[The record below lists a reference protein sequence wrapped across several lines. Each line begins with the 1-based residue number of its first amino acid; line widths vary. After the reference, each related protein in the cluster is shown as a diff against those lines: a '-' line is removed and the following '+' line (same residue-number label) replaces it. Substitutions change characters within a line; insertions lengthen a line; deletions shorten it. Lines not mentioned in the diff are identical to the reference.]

1 MFQTTNHFKY
11 NGSPKYFPTCRCLLG
26 FHHHVAPDMPRGLLI
41 GTDRINPKMCRRP
54 AEFFSESSAWSPKE
68 MLAFCRTR
76 TKKCESLWQDPA
88 AWMWLT
94 EKKGSKKKTSSQI
107 ILKWFIS
114 DEKGV
119 DGAVT
124 TVVGIPCLNKR

>member
-1 MFQTTNHFKY
+1 MFQTTNHFIM
-11 NGSPKYFPTCRCLLG
+11 GPQSISLLVGVCLD
-26 FHHHVAPDMPRGLLI
+26 HHVAPDMPRGLLI

-94 EKKGSKKKTSSQI
+94 GKKGSNKNI
-107 ILKWFIS
+107 IPNF
-114 DEKGV
+114 
-119 DGAVT
+119 
-124 TVVGIPCLNKR
+124 P

>member
-1 MFQTTNHFKY
+1 
-11 NGSPKYFPTCRCLLG
+11 
-26 FHHHVAPDMPRGLLI
+26 
-41 GTDRINPKMCRRP
+41 
-54 AEFFSESSAWSPKE
+54 
-68 MLAFCRTR
+68 MLAFCKTR

-94 EKKGSKKKTSSQI
+94 GKKDPKKTSSQI
-107 ILKWFIS
+107 ILTWFFS